1 MSAIEANQMFSIS
14 ERHCHD
20 ISLSFCSRHLN
31 CFFLFNG
38 FLLLKFKISKFKM
51 SGLLSLLSR
60 TNARVCF
67 TPRRM
72 PLSAR
77 LLSTL
82 PNTHIFRAL
91 QSHDPESLA
100 VVHSISARSF
110 TYGNLIADTVL
121 AKEDLEQKAQG
132 QLAGERIAF
141 IAESSYDYVGTCCLE
156 SR

>member
-1 MSAIEANQMFSIS
+1 
-14 ERHCHD
+14 
-20 ISLSFCSRHLN
+20 
-31 CFFLFNG
+31 
-38 FLLLKFKISKFKM
+38 
-51 SGLLSLLSR
+51 
-60 TNARVCF
+60 
-67 TPRRM
+67 M